1 MQEQKTLNLLNFS
14 TNEFNTHCQE
24 LLKEMVEKN
33 IKNCFADIEEKLI
46 SERNNNISKAICG
59 KDLYDYSELED
70 VYYVLKDEKNR
81 DELVNIST
89 ENGYYRLI
97 EKFKSFQ
104 HNNNNNQ
111 KIKYIKSNCIY
122 TSSNHDL
129 KPEEKVQEFFC
140 EKHHNLKKGEK
151 VIFLWKNYK
160 NSGSSNCD
168 NFVCNSFGN
177 KYIEKLIIITNFSRV
192 FFMDENFKFA
202 LYDFW
207 LPVDYILILRS
218 VILLNYKEY
227 KKNGSIYNT
236 PYKDLSPEELNLKFP
251 NYGTQID
258 PNTIFSTLEMMK
270 STLYNRKF
278 IPLYVKDVIQENETL
293 KEKMKEYDQFNK
305 DKEEFLK
312 ENKPYLDLIED
323 KKNLD
328 LLREELRIEK
338 EKLRLVSIKLK
349 HDKLDFNEK
358 LEKFQNLDIDD
369 FLK

>member
-1 MQEQKTLNLLNFS
+1 M
-14 TNEFNTHCQE
+14 
-24 LLKEMVEKN
+24 
-33 IKNCFADIEEKLI
+33 I
-46 SERNNNISKAICG
+46 S
-59 KDLYDYSELED
+59 Y
-70 VYYVLKDEKNR
+70 
-81 DELVNIST
+81 
-89 ENGYYRLI
+89 
-97 EKFKSFQ
+97 
-104 HNNNNNQ
+104 
-111 KIKYIKSNCIY
+111 
-122 TSSNHDL
+122 
-129 KPEEKVQEFFC
+129 
-140 EKHHNLKKGEK
+140 
-151 VIFLWKNYK
+151 
-160 NSGSSNCD
+160 
-168 NFVCNSFGN
+168 
-177 KYIEKLIIITNFSRV
+177 IITFY
-192 FFMDENFKFA
+192 F
-202 LYDFW
+202 
-207 LPVDYILILRS
+207 
-218 VILLNYKEY
+218 
-227 KKNGSIYNT
+227 SIYRT

-293 KEKMKEYDQFNK
+293 KEKMKEYDTFNK

-328 LLREELRIEK
+328 LIREELRIEK